1 MFGANMLALE
11 ANATKVRGYD
21 ICCQFYCNTSF
32 TVLFIHYISASVFIY
47 TYVYTYTQQ
56 SVVFLCVT
64 INDGFLVINGSVLY
78 FL

>member
-1 MFGANMLALE
+1 MFSGEVPAWSMIELLSLCWAFCAMFGANMLALE

-47 TYVYTYTQQ
+47 TYVYTYTH
-56 SVVFLCVT
+56 
-64 INDGFLVINGSVLY
+64 
-78 FL
+78 